1 MNEPAVLC
9 FSHLRWNFVFQRPNH
24 LMSRCARDR
33 RVLFIEEPLYDAN
46 EPHLEQVEVCPNL
59 LRVVPHQV
67 DDGRPASEQDAITA
81 RLLKGLCAQL
91 GITEA
96 LHWYYTPMM
105 LPIGEELPNS
115 LIVYD
120 CMDELSNFLA
130 APPALRE
137 REQRLMASADV
148 MFTGGMALYE
158 AKRTQHP
165 NVHGI
170 PSSVDANFFRTAR
183 TDQPEPDD
191 QACIPTPRVGYAGVI
206 DERIDLTLLEQ
217 VARARPELQFVML
230 GPVTKIAVADLPK
243 LDNIHYLGSKKYADL
258 PSYMAGWDVAMMPFA
273 LNDATRY
280 ISPTKT
286 PEYLAAGRRVVSTEI
301 RDVVEPYERLGLVRI
316 ARNAGEFSTH
326 IDAALSDDGARDAA
340 RDAFLAENSWDAT
353 WARMQ
358 HLMQAA
364 LVKRKSIA
372 TDQAAS
378 WKEHSCSTIS
388 SSGQDSQVA

>member
-1 MNEPAVLC
+1 MSESVVLC

-33 RVLFIEEPLYDAN
+33 RVLFIEEPIYDAD
-46 EPHLEQVEVCPNL
+46 EPYLDQSEICPNL
-59 LRVVPHQV
+59 IRVVPHQL
-67 DDGRPASEQDAITA
+67 DDGRPGPEQDAITA
-81 RLLKGLCAQL
+81 GLLKEMCTRLA
-91 GITEA
+91 ITDA

-105 LPIGEELPNS
+105 LTVGEQLPNS

-137 REQRLMASADV
+137 REKRLMSMADV
-148 MFTGGMALYE
+148 MFTGGMTLYE

-170 PSSVDANFFRTAR
+170 PSSVDETFFRRAR
-183 TDQPEPDD
+183 EGQSDPED
-191 QACIPTPRVGYAGVI
+191 QASIRTPRIGYAGVI
-206 DERIDLTLLEQ
+206 DERIDLTLLER
-217 VARARPELQFVML
+217 VARARTDLQFVMV
-230 GPVTKIAVADLPK
+230 GPVTKIEIADLPK
-243 LDNIHYLGSKKYADL
+243 RDNIHYLGSKNYAEL
-258 PSYMAGWDVAMMPFA
+258 PRYMAGWDVAMMPFA

-286 PEYLAAGRRVVSTEI
+286 PEYLAAGRRVVSTAI

-316 ARNAGEFSTH
+316 AHSAEQFSAL
-326 IDAALSDDGARDAA
+326 IDAARADDGALDAA
-340 RDAFLAENSWDAT
+340 RDAFLAENSWDVT

-358 HLMQAA
+358 QLMQAA
-364 LVKRKSIA
+364 LVDRRSIS

-378 WKEHSCSTIS
+378 WQEHPCSTIS